1 MKKVLLSLLAGGL
14 FLGAQAQMRPAELS
28 EAHDQFRREHQQRVP
43 KIKEG
48 ATLKDLKATKGGHGS
63 KLGNNEHY
71 AGALPANRW
80 FPGEWEE
87 VQAIVVTWP
96 YWNVPANW
104 QSLGDQLGYYDCE
117 ATFSGYGEIYKY
129 QNGWQYQGFG
139 AIDQLPYCV
148 GYTFNDTDTAS
159 MNHTSV
165 FAYLIDAIR
174 QGGAEP
180 WVRVTHLT
188 DSIRVQQHMQYLGL
202 STTGIKWIEGFG
214 DSFWF
219 RDCGPICFY
228 YGDQDS
234 IGMLDFMYY
243 PGRAI
248 DDSLPSLIAAQKN
261 IPNWITAIEWEGGN
275 CVVDGDGFVMS
286 SDHIYEA
293 NADTYGQLLWA
304 GPSTSPSTYA
314 QKSPLSEQQVRD
326 SLAYLMG
333 PRGVKILPAFQ
344 YDGGTGHLDLY
355 TDMLDEN
362 QFVFSKFPSQYSN
375 WTDYRTAA
383 KNIDSMTS
391 WQSTFGINYKKDY
404 IPFPRKDDGSYFTSQ
419 TEYNG
424 VTNPYTGQQSQRGYT
439 RTYSNHT
446 FVNNVIVQPCFS
458 KVVNGEPS
466 AQWDREYLDSLRAAY
481 PGYTFY
487 PIDVRA
493 FDGFGGALHCIT
505 KQIPA
510 DNPIRILHP
519 SITGGM
525 QDTYTTQNATIE
537 ARITNRSGIASA
549 EVRYRVNGG
558 AWQTLLMNNTGGDTY
573 RTTIPTTTLQGEWEV
588 EYYIHATSNNGKSIN
603 KPYTGANGGAYRFS
617 NGETVGIS
625 NVVAEEQFGQFY
637 PNPATDQAHLNINL
651 LGGANYS
658 VAIIDAAGRTVH
670 SSSLQAQGEIVYT
683 INTARLQSGIYTVV
697 FYGNGTQVAR
707 RLIVK

>member
-228 YGDQDS
+228 YGPQDS
-234 IGMLDFMYY
+234 VAMLNFEYS
-243 PGRAI
+243 GRAC
-248 DDSLPSLIAAQKN
+248 DDLLPDSISSQTG
-261 IPNWITAIEWEGGN
+261 IPNFTTSIEWEGGN
-275 CVVDGDGFVMS
+275 CLVDGVGRLFT
-286 SDHIYEA
+286 SDATYDE
-293 NADTYGQLLWA
+293 NADTVGQTYYTGNVNNPVAYRYKAPL
-304 GPSTSPSTYA
+304 TSA
-314 QKSPLSEQQVRD
+314 QVLD
-326 SLAYLMG
+326 SMNRMMG
-333 PRGVKILPAFQ
+333 NTRVLPRFR
-344 YDGGTGHLDLY
+344 YDGGTGHVDLY
-355 TDMLDEN
+355 ADMLDEN
-362 QFVFSKFPSQYSN
+362 RFVFSKFPSQYSA
-375 WTDYRTAA
+375 WYDYTVAA
-383 KNIDSMTS
+383 RNIDSLTS
-391 WQSTFGINYKKDY
+391 WQSFAGVNYTNAY
-404 IPFPRKDDGSYFTSQ
+404 IPFPRKDDGSYFSSQ
-419 TEYNG
+419 NEYNG
-424 VTNPYTGQQSQRGYT
+424 TQSTQGYT
-439 RTYSNHT
+439 RSYSNHT
-446 FVNNVIVQPCFS
+446 FINDIIVQPCFS
-458 KVVNGEPS
+458 EVVNGEPTAS
-466 AQWDREYLDSLRAAY
+466 WDRANMDSLRAAY

-487 PIDVRA
+487 PIDIRS
-493 FDGFGGALHCIT
+493 FDGYGGAIHCIT

-510 DNPIRILHP
+510 ESPIRILHSP
-519 SITGGM
+519 ITGPQG
-525 QDTYTTQNATIE
+525 DTYNSQNATLS
-537 ARITNRSGIASA
+537 ARITNNTGIAQA
-549 EVRYRVNGG
+549 QVVYRVDGG
-558 AWQTLLMNNTGGDTY
+558 EWQTVAMTAGADSMYSAAL
-573 RTTIPTTTLQGEWEV
+573 PTTTFGSEGVNV
-588 EYYIHATSNNGKSIN
+588 EYYISATSNGGKTIT
-603 KPYTGANGGAYRFS
+603 KPFTAAHGAYFCFGT
-617 NGETVGIS
+617 NGQLSIADANST
-625 NVVAEEQFGQFY
+625 EERFGQFF
-637 PNPATDQAHLNINL
+637 PNPATEKASMVIDMQ
-651 LGGANYS
+651 GGKNYS
-658 VAIIDAAGRTVH
+658 VNIYDLSGREVH
-670 SSSLQAQGEIVYT
+670 ASRLQAEGTIVYSV
-683 INTARLQSGIYTVV
+683 NADRMASGQYTVV
-697 FYGNGTQVAR
+697 FSNGSERVVR
-707 RLIVK
+707 KLIVK